1 MSDHDAVILL
11 ACAQVILIALLAAAA
26 AGYLARRDH
35 ASWPAALTRAAIAFA
50 ATLTLAAA
58 LATTLSDLSGRV
70 G

>member
-11 ACAQVILIALLAAAA
+11 ACAQVILIALLAATA
-26 AGYLARRDH
+26 AGYLARRDQ
-35 ASWPAALTRAAIAFA
+35 ASYPAALTRAALAFT

-58 LATTLSDLSGRV
+58 LATALSSLTGRT